1 MLQHEMEKPMKKL
14 NPRTKPKT
22 TKPKSAQ
29 RNGTKSAAR
38 NTHRVGSAGKTQ
50 SGTKIAKVISLL
62 RGPKGATINALRK
75 ATGWQAHS
83 VRGALA
89 GAIKKK
95 LGLDV
100 VSEKTGDVRTYRIA
114 S

>member
-1 MLQHEMEKPMKKL
+1 MKDV
-14 NPRTKPKT
+14 P
-22 TKPKSAQ
+22 Q
-29 RNGTKSAAR
+29 RIQR
-38 NTHRVGSAGKTQ
+38 LGSAGNARN
-50 SGTKIAKVISLL
+50 GTKIAKVISLL
-62 RGPKGATINALRK
+62 RGPKGATIDAMRK

-95 LGLDV
+95 LGLDI
-100 VSEKTGDVRTYRIA
+100 VSEKSGDIRTYRIA

>member
-1 MLQHEMEKPMKKL
+1 MKKA
-14 NPRTKPKT
+14 NPRSKLKASTKPEPT
-22 TKPKSAQ
+22 RCRA
-29 RNGTKSAAR
+29 TKSVAR
-38 NTHRVGSAGKTQ
+38 SAIQIGVGRKVQ
-50 SGTKIAKVISLL
+50 NGTKIAKVISLL
-62 RGPKGATINALRK
+62 RGPKGATIDAMRK
-75 ATGWQAHS
+75 VTGWQAHS

-95 LGLDV
+95 LGLDI